1 MLVVR
6 KEGKAHEQYNSFR
19 SAFEL
24 LEAVGRE
31 PHDGFNELQE
41 GVSTVQK
48 QIDSLMQN
56 QQQMRQQI
64 VSMQQQNQQQMVK
77 MRQQTVSMQQQN
89 QQMVK
94 MQQRI
99 DKLEGGNEKL
109 WAIIKSE

>member
-24 LEAVGRE
+24 LEAVGSE
-31 PHDGFNELQE
+31 PHDAFNELQE

-64 VSMQQQNQQQMVK
+64 VSMQQ
-77 MRQQTVSMQQQN
+77 
-89 QQMVK
+89 
-94 MQQRI
+94 RI
-99 DKLEGGNEKL
+99 DKLEGDNDKL
-109 WAIIKSE
+109 RAMIKSE

>member
-1 MLVVR
+1 MELQIQHAQMLVVR

-24 LEAVGRE
+24 LEAVGSE
-31 PHDGFNELQE
+31 PRDEFNELQE

-56 QQQMRQQI
+56 QQQMMQNRQQMMQNQQQMRQQI
-64 VSMQQQNQQQMVK
+64 VS
-77 MRQQTVSMQQQN
+77 
-89 QQMVK
+89 

-99 DKLEGGNEKL
+99 DKLEGDNYKL
-109 WAIIKSE
+109 RAMIKSE